1 MARRMPAARPD
12 NPEPITITSYFIN
25 FPEFKENVR
34 SSSKSNKY
42 CDN

>member
-25 FPEFKENVR
+25 FPEFKE
-34 SSSKSNKY
+34 KCAKFFQK
-42 CDN
+42 